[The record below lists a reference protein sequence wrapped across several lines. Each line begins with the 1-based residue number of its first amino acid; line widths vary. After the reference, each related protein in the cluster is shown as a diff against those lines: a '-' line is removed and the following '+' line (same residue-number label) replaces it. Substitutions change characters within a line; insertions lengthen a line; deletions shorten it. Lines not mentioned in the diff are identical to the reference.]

1 MLKFIKQ
8 DWLELQPSGLFGLYR
23 TEQNTCTNL
32 FDVIH
37 SMLNI
42 KVLNPAYVTC

>member
-1 MLKFIKQ
+1 
-8 DWLELQPSGLFGLYR
+8 
-23 TEQNTCTNL
+23 
-32 FDVIH
+32 VIH